1 MSRNA
6 PLEDLALGE
15 RAQGE
20 GSGRWLGRVLREMIR
35 DGRLRAGSRLPSSR
49 NLGKL
54 YKMARGTVIE
64 VFEQMITEG
73 YLDTQRGSGTY
84 VSKTLPDDFFHPPQR
99 LVKAKAVKK
108 PILSPRAP
116 DLVKSPFLGVFANPL
131 PRAFRAYQP
140 AVDEFPVDLWARI
153 AARRVRMMT
162 RQSMLLTDEFGWPPL
177 REAMANHLAVTR
189 GLTCTAEQIMVVT
202 GTQHA
207 LDFVSRLLIGRG
219 ESVWMEDPGYSGAA
233 AIFRANGAK
242 IVPVPVD
249 EEGIQVAV
257 GRKRAPDARMAYVTP
272 ANQFPLGVLLS
283 LNRRLRLLT
292 WARERGAW
300 IFEDDYDSEF
310 RFTGRPLPALQ
321 GLDPQAQDQVIY
333 SCSCN
338 KMLFPT
344 LRIGFLVLPPSLVEP
359 ARAARSLLDRYPS
372 LMDQLTLAEFIAEGH
387 FGKYLRKMRQIYA
400 EKHQVLHEAMKR
412 FEDVVTLGRCD
423 TGLQTTAWLP
433 KELNDVEFARRC
445 AQREIEVIPLSP
457 YGIDWPLKHGLHL
470 GFAAVREK
478 ELEAGVRTLVD
489 EARNAVRR
497 EDRSRSKTKR

>member
-6 PLEDLALGE
+6 PFEDLALEEKAKGE
-15 RAQGE
+15 S
-20 GSGRWLGRVLREMIR
+20 SGKWLGRVLREMIR

-49 NLGKL
+49 SLGKL
-54 YKMARGTVIE
+54 CKMARGTVIE

-84 VSKTLPDDFFHPPQR
+84 VSKTLPDDFFQPPQR
-99 LVKAKAVKK
+99 SVKTKAATAKK

-116 DLVKSPFLGVFANPL
+116 DLLKSPFLGVFAKPL

-162 RQSMLLTDEFGWPPL
+162 RQSMLLTDEFGWLPL

-207 LDFVSRLLIGRG
+207 LDFISRLLIGPG
-219 ESVWMEDPGYSGAA
+219 DSVWLEDPGYSGAV
-233 AIFRANGAK
+233 AILRANGAK

-249 EEGIQVAV
+249 SEGIQVSL

-283 LNRRLRLLT
+283 LTRRMRLLA

-321 GLDPQAQDQVIY
+321 GLDSQAQEQVIY

-344 LRIGFLVLPPSLVEP
+344 LRVGFLVLPLRLSNPRGQRV
-359 ARAARSLLDRYPS
+359 RYS
-372 LMDQLTLAEFIAEGH
+372 IAIH
-387 FGKYLRKMRQIYA
+387 
-400 EKHQVLHEAMKR
+400 
-412 FEDVVTLGRCD
+412 
-423 TGLQTTAWLP
+423 P
-433 KELNDVEFARRC
+433 
-445 AQREIEVIPLSP
+445 
-457 YGIDWPLKHGLHL
+457 
-470 GFAAVREK
+470 
-478 ELEAGVRTLVD
+478 
-489 EARNAVRR
+489 
-497 EDRSRSKTKR
+497 